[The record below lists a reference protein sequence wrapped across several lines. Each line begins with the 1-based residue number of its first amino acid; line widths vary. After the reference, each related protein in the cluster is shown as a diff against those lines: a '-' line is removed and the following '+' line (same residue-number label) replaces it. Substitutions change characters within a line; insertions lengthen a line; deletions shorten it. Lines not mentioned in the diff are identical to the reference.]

1 MNSFIKSTP
10 IVLILILCSSN
21 SYSEPVRLEK
31 SQIKFQSSNNLKSIG
46 FKLDSSSNSFSKF
59 TEAANFEHIPTGAK
73 ARINAKI
80 TASVSRAGVLSGVG
94 KLVRQGAKF
103 GTRAV
108 PYVGTALL
116 AHDVYQT
123 FKEDIQARGCRYD
136 PETDKFVKGY
146 EYANCLWYEDER
158 RINKTYGCYGVDSSI
173 MRLMSDRS
181 RFPEVKELMESQM
194 YRLAR
199 PFWNWRK
206 EELNKLSS
214 LDWNNFVLNRC
225 TFDWNGGGCPV
236 NKGDD
241 FRAGASFSLGRNPK
255 YKEEMDA
262 KKPEEI
268 LSLKVDADPD
278 KYIKA
283 TGYPG
288 YSEKVE
294 VAPGTKVNMGPV
306 TDRNGNPVQVAATF
320 GRDSQG
326 NTTADVQVIPR
337 PDLTPASAQAPHAQP
352 PPEVSPAENPANN
365 PDPDENPGTRP
376 NPEPDPD
383 LNPDANPD
391 TDGQPGTSPDSPA
404 VPDRPNGRNG
414 KDGGLLCK
422 FFPDILA
429 CDRLPEP
436 NPAEDLNL
444 PSETVNVEFQ
454 KSGIFQDSAQCPAP
468 VTFTITVLDSSK
480 QFAFSFEN
488 ACTIAERLRYMLLAL
503 AWAVAAFFCIR
514 TVSREI

>member
-116 AHDVYQT
+116 AHDVYET

-158 RINKTYGCYGVDSSI
+158 RINRTYGCYGVDSSI
-173 MRLMSDRS
+173 MRLMPDRS
-181 RFPEVKELMESQM
+181 RFPEVKQLMESQM
-194 YRLAR
+194 ERIAR
-199 PFWNWRK
+199 PFWDKRK
-206 EELNKLSS
+206 EEIPKDTALKWRLFPFSHCE
-214 LDWNNFVLNRC
+214 F
-225 TFDWNGGGCPV
+225 FWNGGGCFV
-236 NKGDD
+236 RNGDNLIHRVY
-241 FRAGASFSLGRNPK
+241 FKLERNPK

-320 GRDSQG
+320 GRDAQG

-337 PDLTPASAQAPHAQP
+337 PDLTPASAEAPHAQP
-352 PPEVSPAENPANN
+352 PPEVSPA
-365 PDPDENPGTRP
+365 
-376 NPEPDPD
+376 
-383 LNPDANPD
+383 
-391 TDGQPGTSPDSPA
+391 
-404 VPDRPNGRNG
+404 
-414 KDGGLLCK
+414 
-422 FFPDILA
+422 
-429 CDRLPEP
+429 
-436 NPAEDLNL
+436 
-444 PSETVNVEFQ
+444 
-454 KSGIFQDSAQCPAP
+454 
-468 VTFTITVLDSSK
+468 
-480 QFAFSFEN
+480 
-488 ACTIAERLRYMLLAL
+488 
-503 AWAVAAFFCIR
+503 
-514 TVSREI
+514 

>member
-1 MNSFIKSTP
+1 MNLFTRNFLIATP
-10 IVLILILCSSN
+10 ILMCCSLSFA
-21 SYSEPVRLEK
+21 EPARIDDRI
-31 SQIKFQSSNNLKSIG
+31 IKFRPSKSKFFESTGYRKINNE
-46 FKLDSSSNSFSKF
+46 FSKF
-59 TEAANFEHIPTGAK
+59 TEAANVEHIPTGAK

-80 TASVSRAGVLSGVG
+80 TASVSRAAVLSGVG

-103 GTRAV
+103 STRAV

-116 AHDVYQT
+116 AHDVYET
-123 FKEDIQARGCRYD
+123 FKEDIQARGYQYD
-136 PETDKFVKGY
+136 TETDKFVKGY
-146 EYANCLWYEDER
+146 EYSNCLWYEDER
-158 RINKTYGCYGVDSSI
+158 RINRTYGCYGVDSSI
-173 MRLMSDRS
+173 MRLMSDYS

-194 YRLAR
+194 ERLAR
-199 PFWNWRK
+199 PYW
-206 EELNKLSS
+206 EKLRNRP
-214 LDWNNFVLNRC
+214 DMYYFKNYNFKRC
-225 TFDWNGGGCPV
+225 YFGLNGGDCLV
-236 NKGDD
+236 AKGDD
-241 FRAGASFSLGRNPK
+241 GRTFISFSLQGNSK

-262 KKPEEI
+262 KKLEEI
-268 LSLKVDADPD
+268 LSLKVDANPD

-306 TDRNGNPVQVAATF
+306 TDRNGNPVQVVATF

-326 NTTADVQVIPR
+326 NTTVDVQVIPR
-337 PDLTPASAQAPHAQP
+337 PDLTPGSAEAPNAQP
-352 PPEVSPAENPANN
+352 LPEVSPAENPANN
-365 PDPDENPGTRP
+365 PNSNENPGTSP
-376 NPEPDPD
+376 NTEPDPD

-391 TDGQPGTSPDSPA
+391 TDGQPGTRPDSPA
-404 VPDRPNGRNG
+404 VPGRTNGRDG
-414 KDGGLLCK
+414 EDGGLLCK

-454 KSGIFQDSAQCPAP
+454 KSGIFQNSAQCPAP
-468 VTFTITVLDSSK
+468 VTFTVTVLDSSR

-514 TVSREI
+514 TVSREV